1 MVGEARRKR
10 KLDQEDNVVNPM
22 SVEAYNQG
30 LREQFWEAYN
40 YAVRAKENGYDPEK
54 KPESII
60 SFSQAETIEKILGLN
75 GFKERFEELKKVL
88 PPLEIPFK
96 IAEDIILGR
105 FGSFSEEKAAE
116 LALKAALASL
126 TPPGTTAAPI
136 EGIEK
141 VLIKRNEDNTRYLA
155 VYFSGPMRSAGGTEQ
170 ALSII
175 LADFI
180 RRTLKLDRY
189 KPTKEEVARYIEE
202 LRLYERGKNRFQYKV
217 AKNQIAEVIENL
229 PVEITGSPSEDSE
242 VVIYRDLP
250 RVETNRLRG
259 GALRIINDGIIGRVK
274 KFESIINKLNIS
286 GWSWISR
293 VEVES
298 TKSEY
303 LKEVLIGRPFFS
315 SSEAFGGFRI
325 RYGRARNTGLMA
337 VGIHPMSMMLLQGF
351 LSVGSQLRIDRPG
364 KSAIVMPVDSIMPPI
379 VKTSDG
385 SIHIVENEE
394 TLRKIRNNV
403 SKILFLGDIL
413 ISVGDYIESNTSL
426 DKAGYT
432 EEQWASELEAALKEK
447 GSRLKNM
454 PFSEVF
460 LREIAETPFIN
471 LDFGTA
477 LQISL
482 ALDVPLHPHFYF
494 FLENLN
500 VSELLHVVE
509 CFRKAE
515 VKGDHALIPLEDPVL
530 LSELEKICLPA
541 KVEDKTILV
550 NRTHADFIL
559 YLSSLNLPKAG
570 SGENSLDYLNTVLQF
585 KVKPKKGAFISA
597 RLGRPEAA
605 KLREMHPPSHVLFPV
620 GLEGGSKR
628 NIVAAASHRNIVVNI
643 CNRYC
648 EKCSNFTFYFHC
660 PECKSPTVAV
670 YYCTKCNSYSTSER
684 CEKCGGNGKP
694 FHAKSIPLE
703 NVLNSV
709 EKKLGVRVGSEVKGV
724 KGLMNANRVPEPLEK
739 GVLRARQGL
748 TIYKDG
754 TIRFDATNAPLT
766 AFKPEEIGTP
776 VEVLRKLGYDKDVDG
791 NPLVRGDQL
800 LYLNPQDV
808 ILPKEMGDSLIKV
821 AGFIDEELKLF
832 YCIEPYYNVKAKE
845 DLIGHLILGISP
857 HTLGA
862 IVGRVIGFTDS
873 QVVFAHPFW
882 HQAKRRD
889 CDGDGDSVILLL
901 DALLNFSKHYVPE
914 AAGGLMDTPL
924 IIMPVLKPDEVD
936 DQVFNMENMAKYN
949 RDVYLLAEQG
959 AKSKELAD
967 RIRLVKSDDPSIAWT
982 HSTSSIVNGV
992 KRNVYSTLGSM
1003 EKKLDLQLEITALL
1017 TGIDKKDFVENLLNS
1032 HLLKDMS
1039 GNIRTFHTQKFR
1051 CKRCGRKFR
1060 RLPLASKCTSCGG
1073 DLYQTVYISGV
1084 KKYLLLGK
1092 KVLTIYPLDPYFT
1105 SSLELLEKELSLFLT
1120 KDDSRLISQ
1129 RKLKQY
1135 F

>member
-1 MVGEARRKR
+1 M
-10 KLDQEDNVVNPM
+10 NI
-22 SVEAYNQG
+22 EAYNHFI
-30 LREQFWEAYN
+30 RERFWEAYR

-75 GFKERFEELKKVL
+75 GFRERFEELKKTL
-88 PPLEIPFK
+88 PPIEIPFK
-96 IAEDIILGR
+96 IAEDIVLGR

-141 VLIKRNEDNTRYLA
+141 VLIKKNADNTRYLA

-180 RRTLKLDRY
+180 RRVLKLDRY
-189 KPTKEEVARYIEE
+189 KPTKEEVSRYVEE

-217 AKNQIAEVIENL
+217 AKDQIAEVIENL
-229 PVEITGSPSEDSE
+229 PVEITGPPSEETE

-293 VEVES
+293 IEVES

-337 VGIHPMSMMLLQGF
+337 MGIHPVAMELLRGF
-351 LSVGSQLRIDRPG
+351 LSIGSQLRIDRPG

-379 VKTSDG
+379 VKTHDG
-385 SIHIVENEE
+385 SVYLVENEDK
-394 TLRKIRNNV
+394 LKRIQHNI
-403 SKILFLGDIL
+403 SKVLFLGDIL
-413 ISVGDYIESNTSL
+413 ISVGDYIEGNTPL
-426 DKAGYT
+426 DKVGYT
-432 EEQWASELEAALKEK
+432 EEQWAAELEAALKDKEAK
-447 GSRLKNM
+447 IKSLPLEASFLWDIVKN
-454 PFSEVF
+454 
-460 LREIAETPFIN
+460 PFIN
-471 LDFGTA
+471 IDFGTA

-482 ALDVPLHPHFYF
+482 ALDIPLHPAFYF
-494 FLENLN
+494 FIDNLDA
-500 VSELLHVVE
+500 SQLLHVIE
-509 CFRKAE
+509 CFKKAKVE
-515 VKGDHALIPLEDPVL
+515 EDHIVVPIEDSALLD
-530 LSELEKICLPA
+530 ELEKMCLPFQ
-541 KVEDKTILV
+541 VENGYIRLSKM
-550 NRTHADFIL
+550 HAEFLI
-559 YLSSLNLPKAG
+559 YLSRFSLPPAG
-570 SGENSLDYLNTVLQF
+570 SEKNSIDYLNTVLQF
-585 KVKPKKGAFISA
+585 KIKPKKGAFISA

-605 KLREMHPPSHVLFPV
+605 KLREMNPPSHVLFPV
-620 GLEGGSKR
+620 GLEGGPKR
-628 NIVAAASHRNIVVNI
+628 NIVAAASHGHVVVNI

-648 EKCSNFTFYFHC
+648 EKCNQPTFYLHC
-660 PECKSPTVAV
+660 PQCKSSTIPI
-670 YYCTKCNSYSTSER
+670 YYCAKCNSYSKSEE
-684 CEKCGGNGKP
+684 CEKCRGKCNS
-694 FHAKSIPLE
+694 FHATNVPLQSILE
-703 NVLNSV
+703 DA
-709 EKKLGVRVGSEVKGV
+709 EKTLGITAIPEVKGV
-724 KGLMNANRVPEPLEK
+724 KGLMNKNKVPEPIEK
-739 GVLRARQGL
+739 GILRAKHGL

-766 AFKPEEIGTP
+766 AFKPEEIGVS
-776 VEVLRKLGYDKDVDG
+776 VELLKKLGYDKDVDG
-791 NPLVRGDQL
+791 NPLAESKQL
-800 LYLNPQDV
+800 LYLYPQDV
-808 ILPKEMGDSLIKV
+808 ILPKEIGDSLVRV
-821 AGFIDEELKLF
+821 ASFIDEELRLF
-832 YCIEPYYNVKAKE
+832 YHVEPYYNIKTRE

-862 IVGRVIGFTDS
+862 IVGRIIGFTDS

-889 CDGDGDSVILLL
+889 CDGDGDSIILLL
-901 DALLNFSKHYVPE
+901 DAFLNFSKHYVPD

-924 IIMPVLKPDEVD
+924 IIMPILKPDEID
-936 DQVFNMENMAKYN
+936 DQIYNMENMTKY
-949 RDVYLLAEQG
+949 DKDFYLLVEQG
-959 AKSKELAD
+959 VKPKELLD
-967 RIRLVKSDDPSIAWT
+967 IMRLVSKDDFNIAWS
-982 HSTSSIVNGV
+982 HNTSSIVKGV

-1003 EKKLDLQLEITALL
+1003 ERKLKLQLEVTSLL
-1017 TGIDKKDFVENLLNS
+1017 TGIDEKGFAENLLNS
-1032 HLLKDMS
+1032 HLLKDIS
-1039 GNIRTFHTQKFR
+1039 GNIKTFHIQKFR
-1051 CKRCGRKFR
+1051 CKKCGKKFR
-1060 RLPLASKCTSCGG
+1060 RLPLISKCTSCGG
-1073 DLYQTVYISGV
+1073 ELLPTVYISGV
-1084 KKYLLLGK
+1084 KKYLTLGK
-1092 KVLTIYPLDPYFT
+1092 KVLASYRLDPYFS
-1105 SSLELLEKELSLFLT
+1105 SSLALLEKELSFFLT
-1120 KDDSRLISQ
+1120 KEDNAFLTQ
-1129 RKLKQY
+1129 KKLKHY

>member
-1 MVGEARRKR
+1 
-10 KLDQEDNVVNPM
+10 M
-22 SVEAYNQG
+22 SIEAYNQT
-30 LREQFWEAYN
+30 LQEHFWSVYSHAIH
-40 YAVRAKENGYDPEK
+40 AKENGFDPDK

-60 SFSQAETIEKILGLN
+60 SFSQAETIEKILGLK
-75 GFKERFEELKKVL
+75 GFKERFEDLKKAL
-88 PPLEIPFK
+88 PPIEIPFK

-105 FGSFSEEKAAE
+105 FGTFSEEKAAE

-141 VLIKRNEDNTRYLA
+141 VLIKKNPDNSRYLA

-180 RRTLKLDRY
+180 RRVLKLDRY

-229 PVEITGSPSEDSE
+229 PIEITGPPSEEAE
-242 VVIYRDLP
+242 VVIYRDLS

-286 GWSWISR
+286 GWSWISK

-303 LKEVLIGRPFFS
+303 LKEVIIGRPFFS
-315 SSEAFGGFRI
+315 SSDMFGGFRI

-337 VGIHPMSMMLLQGF
+337 VGIHPMSMRLLKGF

-379 VKTSDG
+379 VKTNDG
-385 SIHIVENEE
+385 SIYLVNDERTFKEVQ
-394 TLRKIRNNV
+394 NNV

-413 ISVGDYIESNTSL
+413 ISMGDYIESNTSL
-426 DKAGYT
+426 DRVGYT
-432 EEQWASELEAALKEK
+432 EEQWAAELEAALIKK
-447 GSRLKNM
+447 GSKLM
-454 PFSEVF
+454 SFPLDEDF
-460 LREIAETPFIN
+460 LRKVIKNPLTEV
-471 LDFGTA
+471 DFRTA

-482 ALDVPLHPHFYF
+482 AFDIPLNPKFYF
-494 FLENLN
+494 FIENL
-500 VSELLHVVE
+500 STLEILHVLQ

-515 VKGDHALIPLEDPVL
+515 VEFNHMIVPLEDTLL
-530 LSELEKICLPA
+530 LSELEKMCLPLQIRNGSII
-541 KVEDKTILV
+541 VDEEYGEFL
-550 NRTHADFIL
+550 L
-559 YLSSLNLPKAG
+559 YLSRLNLPRTNLGKDAL
-570 SGENSLDYLNTVLQF
+570 EYLNALLQF
-585 KVKPKKGAFISA
+585 KLKPKKGTFISA
-597 RLGRPEAA
+597 RLGRPEGA
-605 KLREMHPPSHVLFPV
+605 KLREMDPPSHVLFPV
-620 GLEGGSKR
+620 GLEGGPKR
-628 NIVAAASHRNIVVNI
+628 KIMLAASHKKIVVNI

-648 EKCSNFTFYFHC
+648 EKCDSFTFYLHC
-660 PECKSPTVAV
+660 PECKSQTIAV
-670 YYCTKCNSYSTSER
+670 YYCAKCNSYSMS
-684 CEKCGGNGKP
+684 EKCDKCGNKGNP
-694 FHAKSIPLE
+694 FHAKPIPLDSI
-703 NVLNSV
+703 LNNV
-709 EKKLGVRVGSEVKGV
+709 EKKLGIRISPEIKGV
-724 KGLMNANRVPEPLEK
+724 KGLMNEFRVPEPIEK
-739 GVLRARQGL
+739 GVLRAKHGL

-754 TIRFDATNAPLT
+754 TIRFDATNAPLM
-766 AFKPEEIGTP
+766 AFKPEEIGVP
-776 VEVLRKLGYDKDVDG
+776 VEVMRKLGYEKDING
-791 NPLVRGDQL
+791 NPLTSGGQL
-800 LYLNPQDV
+800 LYLLPQDIV
-808 ILPKEMGDSLIKV
+808 IPKEMGDCLVKI
-821 AGFIDEELKLF
+821 ANFIDEELKLV
-832 YCIEPYYNVKAKE
+832 YSVGPYYNVKSKE

-862 IVGRVIGFTDS
+862 IVGRIIGYTDS

-901 DALLNFSKHYVPE
+901 DALLNFSRHYVPH

-936 DQVFNMENMAKYN
+936 DQVFNMENVSKY
-949 RDVYLLAEQG
+949 DGVLYLLAEQG
-959 AKSKELAD
+959 AKAKELAD
-967 RIRLVKSDDPSIAWT
+967 RIRLVRSDDRNIVWS
-982 HSTSSIVNGV
+982 HDTSNIVNGV

-1003 EKKLDLQLEITALL
+1003 EKKLDLQLEVASLI

-1051 CKRCGRKFR
+1051 CKKCGKKFR
-1060 RLPLASKCTSCGG
+1060 RLPLLSKCTCGG
-1073 DLYQTVYISGV
+1073 ELSPTVYIGGV

-1092 KVLTIYPLDPYFT
+1092 KVLAICPLDPYF
-1105 SSLELLEKELSLFLT
+1105 SSNIELLEKELALLLT
-1120 KDDSRLISQ
+1120 KEDSKLLAQ

>member
-1 MVGEARRKR
+1 MNIEEYNRFI
-10 KLDQEDNVVNPM
+10 QEKFWG
-22 SVEAYNQG
+22 AY
-30 LREQFWEAYN
+30 E
-40 YAVRAKENGYDPEK
+40 YAVKAKENGYDPEK

-75 GFKERFEELKKVL
+75 GFKERFEELKKTL
-88 PPLEIPFK
+88 PPIEIPFK

-105 FGSFSEEKAAE
+105 FGSFPEEKAAE

-141 VLIKRNEDNTRYLA
+141 VSIKKNFDNTRYLA

-180 RRTLKLDRY
+180 RRVLKLDRY
-189 KPTKEEVARYIEE
+189 KPTKEEVSRYIEE

-217 AKNQIAEVIENL
+217 AKDQIAEVIENL
-229 PVEITGSPSEDSE
+229 PVEITGPPSEETE

-293 VEVES
+293 IEVES

-337 VGIHPMSMMLLQGF
+337 MGIHPVAMGLLRGF
-351 LSVGSQLRIDRPG
+351 LSIGSQLRIDRPG

-379 VKTSDG
+379 VKTRDG
-385 SIHIVENEE
+385 SVHLIESEDKLKVIQHDI
-394 TLRKIRNNV
+394 
-403 SKILFLGDIL
+403 SKVLFLGDIL
-413 ISVGDYIESNTSL
+413 ISVGDYIEGNTPL
-426 DKAGYT
+426 DKVGYT
-432 EEQWASELEAALKEK
+432 EEQWAAELEATLKDKEAK
-447 GSRLKNM
+447 IKSLPLETNFLWEIVKN
-454 PFSEVF
+454 
-460 LREIAETPFIN
+460 PFISI
-471 LDFGTA
+471 DFGTA

-482 ALDVPLHPHFYF
+482 ALDVPLHPAFYF
-494 FLENLN
+494 FIDNLN
-500 VSELLHVVE
+500 ASELLHVIE
-509 CFRKAE
+509 CFKKAKVE
-515 VKGDHALIPLEDPVL
+515 EDHVIVPIEDDALLN
-530 LSELEKICLPA
+530 ELEKMCLPF
-541 KVEDKTILV
+541 KVENGYIRLSKIHAEFLV
-550 NRTHADFIL
+550 
-559 YLSSLNLPKAG
+559 YLSKYTLPPAG
-570 SGENSLDYLNTVLQF
+570 SEKDSIEYLNSVLPF
-585 KVKPKKGAFISA
+585 KIKPKKGTFISA

-620 GLEGGSKR
+620 GLEGGPKR
-628 NIVAAASHRNIVVNI
+628 NIVAAASHGIIRIDV

-648 EKCSNFTFYFHC
+648 EKCNQLTFYLHC
-660 PECKSPTVAV
+660 PRCKSATLPV
-670 YYCTKCNSYSTSER
+670 YYCTKCNSYSGSEE
-684 CEKCGGNGKP
+684 CEKCRGKCNSFNSTNVP
-694 FHAKSIPLE
+694 LQSILE
-703 NVLNSV
+703 DTG
-709 EKKLGVRVGSEVKGV
+709 KMLGITIGSEVKGV
-724 KGLMNANRVPEPLEK
+724 KRLMNKNRVPEPIEK
-739 GVLRARQGL
+739 GILRAKHGL

-766 AFKPEEIGTP
+766 AFKPEEIGVS
-776 VEVLRKLGYDKDVDG
+776 VEVLKKLGYDKDIDG
-791 NPLVRGDQL
+791 NPLTESSQL

-808 ILPKEMGDSLIKV
+808 ILPKEMGDSLVKV
-821 AGFIDEELKLF
+821 ASFIDEELRLF
-832 YCIEPYYNVKAKE
+832 YHVEPYYDIRTRE
-845 DLIGHLILGISP
+845 DLVGHLVLGISP

-862 IVGRVIGFTDS
+862 IVGRIIGFTDS

-901 DALLNFSKHYVPE
+901 DAFLNFSRHYVPD

-924 IIMPVLKPDEVD
+924 IIMPILKPDEID
-936 DQVFNMENMAKYN
+936 DQVYNMENMAKYS
-949 RDVYLLAEQG
+949 RDIYLLTEQG
-959 AKSKELAD
+959 VKPKELLD
-967 RIRLVKSDDPSIAWT
+967 KMRLVGKDDINITWS
-982 HSTSSIVNGV
+982 HDTSSIVKGV
-992 KRNVYSTLGSM
+992 KRNIYSTLGSM
-1003 EKKLDLQLEITALL
+1003 EKKLKLQLEVTSLL
-1017 TGIDKKDFVENLLNS
+1017 TGIDKKDFAENLLNS
-1032 HLLKDMS
+1032 HLLKDIS
-1039 GNIRTFHTQKFR
+1039 GNIKTFHIQKFR
-1051 CKRCGRKFR
+1051 CKKCGKKFR
-1060 RLPLASKCTSCGG
+1060 RLPLVSKCTSCGG
-1073 DLYQTVYISGV
+1073 ELLPTVYISGV
-1084 KKYLLLGK
+1084 KKYLALGK
-1092 KVLTIYPLDPYFT
+1092 KVLASYPLDPYFS

-1120 KDDSRLISQ
+1120 KEDNVFLTQ
-1129 RKLKQY
+1129 KKLKHY
-1135 F
+1135 FQ

>member
-1 MVGEARRKR
+1 MKTSIEGYNRV
-10 KLDQEDNVVNPM
+10 LQEK
-22 SVEAYNQG
+22 
-30 LREQFWEAYN
+30 FWEAYN
-40 YAVRAKENGYDPEK
+40 YAACAKENGYDPEK

-75 GFKERFEELKKVL
+75 GFKERFEELKKTL
-88 PPLEIPFK
+88 PPIEIPFK

-105 FGSFSEEKAAE
+105 FGPFPEEKAAE

-141 VLIKRNEDNTRYLA
+141 VLIKKNPDNSRYLA

-180 RRTLKLDRY
+180 RRVLKLDRY
-189 KPTKEEVARYIEE
+189 KPSRDEVSRYIEE

-217 AKNQIAEVIENL
+217 AKDQIAEVIENL
-229 PVEITGSPSEDSE
+229 PIEVTGPPSEETE

-286 GWSWISR
+286 GWSWISNI
-293 VEVES
+293 EVES
-298 TKSEY
+298 AKSEY

-337 VGIHPMSMMLLQGF
+337 MGIHPMAMELLQGF
-351 LSVGSQLRIDRPG
+351 LSIGSQLRIDRPG

-379 VKTSDG
+379 VKTKDG
-385 SIHIVENEE
+385 SVHLIEDEDK
-394 TLRKIRNNV
+394 LRSIRGDIT
-403 SKILFLGDIL
+403 KILFLGDIL
-413 ISVGDYIESNTSL
+413 ISIGDYIEGNSPL

-432 EEQWASELEAALKEK
+432 EEQWAAELEAALKDKEAK
-447 GSRLKNM
+447 LKSL
-454 PFSEVF
+454 PFEAGF
-460 LREIAETPFIN
+460 LWEIVKNPATNI
-471 LDFGTA
+471 DFGTA

-482 ALDVPLHPHFYF
+482 ALDVPLHPRFYF
-494 FLENLN
+494 FIENLTAP
-500 VSELLHVVE
+500 EFLHVVE

-515 VKGDHALIPLEDPVL
+515 VRKDYVMVPIDGNVL
-530 LSELEKICLPA
+530 LDELERICLPFQIGNEF
-541 KVEDKTILV
+541 VSVSNI
-550 NRTHADFIL
+550 HAEFLI
-559 YLSSLNLPKAG
+559 YLSKCTLRPAG
-570 SGENSLDYLNTVLQF
+570 SEENSIDYLNSVLQF

-605 KLREMHPPSHVLFPV
+605 KLREMRPPSHMLFPV
-620 GLEGGSKR
+620 GLEGGPKR
-628 NIVAAASHRNIVVNI
+628 NMVAAAARGNIIVNI

-648 EKCSNFTFYFHC
+648 EKCNQLTFYFHC
-660 PECKSPTVAV
+660 PQCKSPTLPV
-670 YYCTKCNSYSTSER
+670 YYCAKCNSYSKSEE
-684 CEKCGGNGKP
+684 CEKCGGKCNSP
-694 FHAKSIPLE
+694 HATNVPLQSILKDVE
-703 NVLNSV
+703 NRLGITV
-709 EKKLGVRVGSEVKGV
+709 EPEVKGV
-724 KGLMNANRVPEPLEK
+724 KGLMNKNKVPEPIEK
-739 GVLRARQGL
+739 GILRAKHGL

-766 AFKPEEIGTP
+766 AFKPEEIGVP
-776 VEVLRKLGYDKDVDG
+776 IEVLKKLGYDKDVDG
-791 NPLVRGDQL
+791 NPLTKSSQL
-800 LYLNPQDV
+800 LYLYPQDV
-808 ILPKEMGDSLIKV
+808 ILPKEMGDSLVKV
-821 AGFIDEELKLF
+821 ASFIDDELRLF
-832 YCIEPYYNVKAKE
+832 YHVEPYYNVKARE
-845 DLIGHLILGISP
+845 DLVGHLILGISP

-862 IVGRVIGFTDS
+862 IAGRIIGFTDS

-889 CDGDGDSVILLL
+889 CDGDGDSVILLF
-901 DALLNFSKHYVPE
+901 DAFLNFSRHYVPD

-924 IIMPVLKPDEVD
+924 IIMPILKPDEID
-936 DQVFNMENMAKYN
+936 DQVYNMENMAKYGK
-949 RDVYLLAEQG
+949 DIYLLAEQG
-959 AKSKELAD
+959 AKPKELLD
-967 RIRLVKSDDPSIAWT
+967 KMRLVNKEDPNIAWS
-982 HSTSSIVNGV
+982 HDTSGIVKGV

-1003 EKKLDLQLEITALL
+1003 ERKLKLQLEITSLL
-1017 TGIDKKDFVENLLNS
+1017 NGIDKKDFIENLLNS
-1032 HLLKDMS
+1032 HLLKDIS
-1039 GNIRTFHTQKFR
+1039 GNIRTFHIQKFR
-1051 CKRCGRKFR
+1051 CKKCGRKFR
-1060 RLPLASKCTSCGG
+1060 RLPLVSKCTSCGG
-1073 DLYQTVYISGV
+1073 ELLPTVYISGV
-1084 KKYLLLGK
+1084 KKYLALGK
-1092 KVLTIYPLDPYFT
+1092 KVSVLYPLDPYFS
-1105 SSLELLEKELSLFLT
+1105 SSLELLEKELSFFLT
-1120 KDDSRLISQ
+1120 KEDNVRLTQ

>member
-1 MVGEARRKR
+1 MTIE
-10 KLDQEDNVVNPM
+10 E
-22 SVEAYNQG
+22 YNWVLQKG
-30 LREQFWEAYN
+30 FWEAYN
-40 YAVRAKENGYDPEK
+40 YAVYAKENGYDPEK
-54 KPESII
+54 KPESIV

-75 GFKERFEELKKVL
+75 GFKERFEELKNTL
-88 PPLEIPFK
+88 PAIEIPFK

-105 FGSFSEEKAAE
+105 FGSFPEEKAAE

-141 VLIKRNEDNTRYLA
+141 VLIKKNPDNTRYLA
-155 VYFSGPMRSAGGTEQ
+155 IYFSGPMRSAGGTEQ

-180 RRTLKLDRY
+180 RRVLKLDRY

-217 AKNQIAEVIENL
+217 AKDQIAEVIENL
-229 PVEITGSPSEDSE
+229 PVEITGPPSEETE

-293 VEVES
+293 IEVES

-315 SSEAFGGFRI
+315 SSESFGGFRI

-337 VGIHPMSMMLLQGF
+337 MGIHPMAMELLQGF
-351 LSVGSQLRIDRPG
+351 LSIGSQLRIDRPG
-364 KSAIVMPVDSIMPPI
+364 KSAIVMPVDAIMPPI
-379 VKTSDG
+379 VKTKDG
-385 SIHIVENEE
+385 SVHLVDSEDK
-394 TLRKIRNNV
+394 LRSIRNDV

-413 ISVGDYIESNTSL
+413 ISIGDYIEGNAPL
-426 DKAGYT
+426 DKVGYT
-432 EEQWASELEAALKEK
+432 EEQWAAELEAALKDKEAK
-447 GSRLKNM
+447 LKSI
-454 PFSEVF
+454 PLEAGF
-460 LREIAETPFIN
+460 LREIVENPFIKI
-471 LDFGTA
+471 DFGTA

-482 ALDVPLHPHFYF
+482 ALDVPLNPRFYF
-494 FLENLN
+494 FIENLN
-500 VSELLHVVE
+500 TSELLHVIE

-515 VKGDHALIPLEDPVL
+515 VRDDWVFVPIEDAILLE
-530 LSELEKICLPA
+530 ELEKTCLPFQIGNGLIKIA
-541 KVEDKTILV
+541 KVHAEFLV
-550 NRTHADFIL
+550 
-559 YLSSLNLPKAG
+559 YLSKRALPSTSSEK
-570 SGENSLDYLNTVLQF
+570 NSINYLNSVLQF
-585 KVKPKKGAFISA
+585 KIKPKKGAFISA

-628 NIVAAASHRNIVVNI
+628 NIVAAASSRNIVVNI

-648 EKCSNFTFYFHC
+648 EKCDCSTFYFHC
-660 PECKSPTVAV
+660 PECKSPTIAI
-670 YYCTKCNSYSTSER
+670 YYCAKCNSYSRSEK
-684 CEKCGGNGKP
+684 CEKCGDKCNP
-694 FHAKSIPLE
+694 SHAKSIPLE
-703 NVLNSV
+703 SILKEL
-709 EKKLGVRVGSEVKGV
+709 EKKLGITIGPEVKGV
-724 KGLMNANRVPEPLEK
+724 KGLLNKNKIPEPIEK
-739 GVLRARQGL
+739 GVLRAKHGL

-766 AFKPEEIGTP
+766 AFKPEEIDIP
-776 VEVLRKLGYDKDVDG
+776 IQVLKKLGYNEDVYG
-791 NPLVRGDQL
+791 NPLEKSGQL
-800 LYLNPQDV
+800 LYLFPQDI
-808 ILPKEMGDSLIKV
+808 ILPKGMADSLVKV
-821 AGFIDEELKLF
+821 AGFIDEELRLF
-832 YCIEPYYNVKAKE
+832 YHVEPYYNIESRE
-845 DLIGHLILGISP
+845 DLIGHLVLGISP

-862 IVGRVIGFTDS
+862 IVGRIIGFTDS

-889 CDGDGDSVILLL
+889 CDGDGDSIILLL
-901 DALLNFSKHYVPE
+901 DAFLNFSKHYVPN
-914 AAGGLMDTPL
+914 AAGGLMDTPV
-924 IIMPVLKPDEVD
+924 IIMPILKPDEID
-936 DQVFNMENMAKYN
+936 DQVYNMESMTKYGS
-949 RDVYLLAEQG
+949 DIYLLAEQG
-959 AKSKELAD
+959 VKPKDLLD
-967 RIRLVKSDDPSIAWT
+967 KMRLVNKDDPNIAWS
-982 HSTSSIVNGV
+982 HDTSSIVNGV

-1003 EKKLDLQLEITALL
+1003 ERKLKLQLEITSLL

-1032 HLLKDMS
+1032 HLLKDIS

-1051 CKRCGRKFR
+1051 CKKCGKKFR
-1060 RLPLASKCTSCGG
+1060 RLPLVSRCNSCGG
-1073 DLYQTVYISGV
+1073 ELSPTVYISGV
-1084 KKYLLLGK
+1084 KKYLTLGK
-1092 KVLTIYPLDPYFT
+1092 KVLAIYPLDSYF
-1105 SSLELLEKELSLFLT
+1105 SSNLELLEKELSTFLT
-1120 KDDSRLISQ
+1120 KEDNVLLTQ